1 MTFWKR
7 QNCDDSK
14 KDLWLPEACV
24 GTGMD
29 RWSTE
34 DFKGCGAILYDTI
47 MVATS
52 HHSFV
57 KTHRMYN
64 TIREP

>member
-24 GTGMD
+24 GAGMD

-34 DFKGCGAILYDTI
+34 DFKGCGTILYDTI
-47 MVATS
+47 MAATS